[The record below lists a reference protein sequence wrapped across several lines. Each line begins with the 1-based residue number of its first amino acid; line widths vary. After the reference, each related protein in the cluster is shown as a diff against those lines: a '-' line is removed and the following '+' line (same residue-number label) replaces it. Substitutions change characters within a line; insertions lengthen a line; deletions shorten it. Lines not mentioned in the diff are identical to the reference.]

1 MTRKAEG
8 ETPESGQFSAE
19 ECGDPRGTRSSVRQT
34 DVRPSR
40 GRNLLEKTLV
50 PRLWLPAR
58 DERKALLRGDDGGMS
73 TGYAAITSQSEEERD
88 VTHRFLRDRTVEL

>member
-1 MTRKAEG
+1 MSRKAEG
-8 ETPESGQFSAE
+8 ETPEGRSGRERRVE
-19 ECGDPRGTRSSVRQT
+19 ERAKNFAGRADANALN
-34 DVRPSR
+34 
-40 GRNLLEKTLV
+40 GRNLAKKTLAWW
-50 PRLWLPAR
+50 LWSLTR